1 MADTIYEMK
10 LLQKEISVKEEQEL
24 RRLWREAFE
33 DEEAYL
39 DFYHR
44 YHLRRNRIWTLWDG
58 ERLVAML
65 HANPYQVQVNGT
77 LLQSCF
83 IVGIATDRR

>member
-33 DEEAYL
+33 DE
-39 DFYHR
+39 
-44 YHLRRNRIWTLWDG
+44 
-58 ERLVAML
+58 
-65 HANPYQVQVNGT
+65 
-77 LLQSCF
+77 
-83 IVGIATDRR
+83 